1 MNLLLASEVFVPAL
15 QLVAAM
21 LLCGAGNLAC
31 GRLSSR
37 RRPKGGC
44 SQDWL
49 PHQTLCKAQPCTPLN
64 SAEP

>member
-37 RRPKGGC
+37 RRLKGGC
-44 SQDWL
+44 RQDWL
-49 PHQTLCKAQPCTPLN
+49 PHQTYAKLN
-64 SAEP
+64 HALP